1 MTITQQERPRT
12 PPGAGLVALGAD
24 LRPTPRGFK
33 LIHLYTFCRNGEY
46 VNLVSNPVGGGP
58 EGAHLSR
65 ITSILAHK
73 KGVGR
78 SSSPRLGA

>member
-1 MTITQQERPRT
+1 
-12 PPGAGLVALGAD
+12 
-24 LRPTPRGFK
+24 